1 MLSPLYDKL
10 FDKGFISFKDNGEIL
25 ISDWL
30 SPQNQE
36 RISFEYSP
44 EDLFLNEQRK
54 KYLEYHRENVFK

>member
-10 FDKGFISFKDNGEIL
+10 FDKGFISFDDEGNIM

-30 SPQNQE
+30 SPQNRE
-36 RISFEYSP
+36 RISFDYSQ
-44 EDLFLNEQRK
+44 EDLNLNEQRK